1 MKKFIILSILVS
13 AVLGFLWPGSL
24 RATSAPKVTTLAAA
38 DIQAT
43 SATLKG
49 TVDPG
54 GLRTDLYFISCDP
67 TSSASFFTQTPT
79 KWTDGTTAKSA
90 TQAMTGLKPNTAY
103 RYAVTAMNSMGKV
116 TGTCVAFTTKSSTTT
131 LPPAGSAPAVT
142 TLAATE
148 VTSATATLNATVNP
162 NGVATKVNFKSCAA
176 SSNPAYFA
184 PTSMKDVAAAT
195 TPQTVGYRLSGL
207 KPGLTY
213 RYAVQASSAGGNKVG
228 DCIFFT
234 TPGQAAAPAAA
245 GKPDVTTMPASNV
258 GTSSATING
267 RVNPKGLATTYS
279 FASGTDDHDLYY
291 FPATAT
297 KEAGS
302 GNSSLNVTANISG
315 LTPNMPYKFRIRAK
329 NSAGEVLGA
338 LVSFTTGTASGPP
351 SVETNPAVAI
361 LGTSATLEGTLNPN
375 GTKTDWFFISCDD
388 IYAPSYFVPTPT
400 RPESAG
406 TTPRRVFAEIEN
418 LKPKT
423 TYRYALKATNSQGSK
438 TGKCV
443 TFTTLAAQAARP
455 AVMGSPAKNISAT
468 SAVVEGYVNPNGVA
482 TTVWFNAC
490 AAGPSE
496 AAYFP
501 PTPEQVI
508 GNGIEQKKVSA
519 SLTGLF
525 PGQTYKVQ
533 AWARNSIGSAYG
545 ECFSFTT
552 TGQQGIVVQTQPAQ
566 SVTPTSA
573 LLVAKANPNKQNDIR
588 IKFVQSGTG
597 SGHFDP
603 TSAQSLYPYQG
614 LQSVTKIVTGLNP
627 GTRYGYCA
635 VGWGPDGKEVRG
647 ATVWFTTLSSGVTG
661 PPTAITEA
669 AQNIAWNG
677 AELRA
682 IISPNGLPTT
692 YYFEA
697 YKPYPNST
705 PAFPSTQP
713 TDCGSSGSNL
723 TRYGGI
729 LGLAP
734 NTTYQYRVVAKN
746 SKGTVRGEYVT
757 FKTTSNSPAAPSE
770 TRRKRKGKSRNAGIG

>member
-1 MKKFIILSILVS
+1 MKKFIILSILVT
-13 AVLGFLWPGSL
+13 AVFGLIWPGSL
-24 RATSAPKVTTLAAA
+24 LATTAPKVTTLAAA

-79 KWTDGTTAKSA
+79 KWTDGTTVKSV
-90 TQAMTGLKPNTAY
+90 TQALTGLKPNTTY
-103 RYAVTAMNSMGKV
+103 RYAVTAMNNMGKV
-116 TGTCVAFTTKSSTTT
+116 TGTCVAFTTKSSSTT

-148 VTSATATLNATVNP
+148 LTSATATLNATINP
-162 NGVATKVNFKSCAA
+162 NGVATRVNFKSCAA
-176 SSNPAYFA
+176 STDPAYFA
-184 PTSMKDVAAAT
+184 PTSVKDVAAAT
-195 TPQTVGYRLSGL
+195 TTQTVGYRLSGL

-228 DCIFFT
+228 DCISFT
-234 TPGQAAAPAAA
+234 TPGQAAT

-258 GTSSATING
+258 GPTSATLCG
-267 RVNPKGLATTYS
+267 QVNPRGLATTYS
-279 FASGTDDHDLYY
+279 FASGGMDANDSHY
-291 FPATAT
+291 FPVTA
-297 KEAGS
+297 KREAGS
-302 GNSSLNVTANISG
+302 GSSSLNVTANISG
-315 LTPNMPYKFRIRAK
+315 LIPNLSYKYMIRAK
-329 NSAGEVLGA
+329 NSAGEVVGA
-338 LVSFTTGTASGPP
+338 LVSFTTAKASGPP
-351 SVETNPAVAI
+351 SVETNPAVGI
-361 LGTSATLEGTLNPN
+361 LGTSAILEGILNPN
-375 GTKTDWFFISCDD
+375 GTETDWFFISCDD

-400 RPESAG
+400 RGESPV
-406 TTPRRVFAEIEN
+406 TTPIGVFAEIKN

-438 TGKCV
+438 IGKCV
-443 TFTTLAAQAARP
+443 TFTTLAAQAAPP
-455 AVMGSPAKNISAT
+455 AVMGSPAKNISAA

-482 TTVWFNAC
+482 TTAWFDAC

-501 PTPEQVI
+501 PTPEQAV
-508 GNGIEQKKVSA
+508 GNGIEQKKVSV

-525 PGQTYKVQ
+525 PGQTYKFRLV
-533 AWARNSIGSAYG
+533 AKNSVGGAYG

-552 TGQQGIVVQTQPAQ
+552 TGQQGIVVQTQPVQ
-566 SVTPTSA
+566 SVTPSSA

-588 IKFVQSGTG
+588 IKFVHSGTG
-597 SGHFDP
+597 SGYFEP

-647 ATVWFTTLSSGVTG
+647 ATVWFTTLSSGATG

-697 YKPYPNST
+697 CKPYPDSL
-705 PAFPSTQP
+705 PAFPSTRP
-713 TDCGSSGSNL
+713 EDCGSSGNNL
-723 TRYGGI
+723 TRYGG
-729 LGLAP
+729 LTGLAP
-734 NTTYQYRVVAKN
+734 NTTYEYRVVATN
-746 SKGTVRGEYVT
+746 SKGTVRGECVT
-757 FKTTSNSPAAPSE
+757 FKTTSSTLSSPSE
-770 TRRKRKGKSRNAGIG
+770 TQ

>member
-1 MKKFIILSILVS
+1 MKRFIILSILVT
-13 AVLGFLWPGSL
+13 AVLGLLWPGSL
-24 RATSAPKVTTLAAA
+24 QATSAPKVTTLAAA
-38 DIQAT
+38 DVQAT

-79 KWTDGTTAKSA
+79 KWTDGTTVKSA
-90 TQAMTGLKPNTAY
+90 TQAMTGLKPNTTY
-103 RYAVTAMNSMGKV
+103 RYAFTAMNSMGKV
-116 TGTCVAFTTKSSTTT
+116 TGTCVAFTTKTSTTS

-142 TLAATE
+142 TLPATE

-162 NGVATKVNFKSCAA
+162 NGVAAKVNFKSCAA
-176 SSNPAYFA
+176 SSAPAYFA

-228 DCIFFT
+228 DCISFT
-234 TPGQAAAPAAA
+234 TPGQAAAQSAA

-258 GTSSATING
+258 GPSSVTLNG

-279 FASGTDDHDLYY
+279 FASGGMDANDSHY
-291 FPATAT
+291 FPVTA
-297 KEAGS
+297 KREAGS
-302 GNSSLNVTANISG
+302 GSSSLNVTANISG
-315 LTPNMPYKFRIRAK
+315 LIPNLSYKYRIQAK
-329 NSAGEVLGA
+329 NSAGEVVGE
-338 LVSFTTGTASGPP
+338 LVSFITAKASGPP
-351 SVETNPAVAI
+351 SAETNPAVGI
-361 LGTSATLEGTLNPN
+361 LGTSATLEGILNPN

-388 IYAPSYFVPTPT
+388 IYASSYFVPTPT
-400 RPESAG
+400 RTEAPV
-406 TTPRRVFAEIEN
+406 TTPIGVYIEIKN

-443 TFTTLAAQAARP
+443 TFTTLAAQAAP
-455 AVMGSPAKNISAT
+455 PTVTGSPAKNKTST
-468 SAVVEGYVNPNGVA
+468 SAVVEGYVNPHGVA
-482 TTVWFNAC
+482 TTAWFDAC
-490 AAGPSE
+490 AAGPNE
-496 AAYFP
+496 AAFFP
-501 PTPEQVI
+501 RTPEQAV
-508 GNGIEQKKVSA
+508 GNGTEQKKVSA
-519 SLTGLF
+519 YLTGLF
-525 PGQTYKVQ
+525 PGQTYKFRLG
-533 AWARNSIGSAYG
+533 AKNSVGGAYG
-545 ECFSFTT
+545 ECFYFTT
-552 TGQQGIVVQTQPAQ
+552 TGQQGLVVQTQPAQ
-566 SVTPTSA
+566 SVTPSSA
-573 LLVAKANPNKQNDIR
+573 LLVAKANPNKQNDIK

-757 FKTTSNSPAAPSE
+757 FKTTSNSPAAPSG
-770 TRRKRKGKSRNAGIG
+770 TRRKRKGKS